1 VLTERAWAVLGGGA
15 LLWVASRLVGSPDL
29 HIVSVGLLAL
39 VPLGILLVRLRRHRL
54 RATRRLSARRAFPGT
69 RIRVEVEVG
78 NLGEVRTSLL
88 LLEDRLPSALG
99 PPARL
104 VIPHVP
110 PGARQSVSYEFTP
123 RRRGRYEVGP
133 LVAQMTDPFD
143 LARHRIEFDETHDL
157 IVYPEVEPLEATQVA
172 SPIGGSGESSSR
184 QLFRTGEE
192 FYTMRHYEIGDDLRR
207 IHWPSTA
214 RIGELMIRQDETA
227 RRAAAVIFL
236 DSRRVATGAVRDGF
250 EKGLSATASIGAHYL
265 RAGYVLRLATP
276 DLPPQQVGQEQFLE
290 TLALIQPSRLHVLSP
305 SLQRLR
311 SAGGANPALVVVTH
325 PPDPEELS
333 ALSRISAVYG
343 SKLAVLVVPQDIDDL
358 YLRPRAEIERR
369 VEGARLSLLR
379 AGWDVLVLGARQR
392 LSDIWQRRPKR
403 PAPRTTA
410 ASS

>member
-1 VLTERAWAVLGGGA
+1 VLTERAWAVLGGAA
-15 LLWVASRLVGSPDL
+15 LLWLASRLVGSPDL

-54 RATRRLSARRAFPGT
+54 QATRRLSARRAFPGT
-69 RIRVEVEVG
+69 RIRVEVEVQ
-78 NLGEVRTSLL
+78 NLGESRTSLL

-104 VIPHVP
+104 VIPNVP
-110 PGARQSVSYEFTP
+110 PGARQTVSYEFTP

-133 LVAQMTDPFD
+133 LVAQVTDPFD

-157 IVYPEVEPLEATQVA
+157 IVYPEVESLEATQVA

-236 DSRRVATGAVRDGF
+236 DTRRVATGAVRDGF
-250 EKGLSATASIGAHYL
+250 EKAVSAAASIGAHYL

-290 TLALIQPSRLHVLSP
+290 TLALIQPSRLHILSP

-311 SAGGANPALVVVTH
+311 SVGGANPALVVVTH

-343 SKLAVLVVPQDIDDL
+343 SKLAVFLVPHDIDDL

-379 AGWDVLVLGARQR
+379 AGWDVLVLDARRR
-392 LSDIWQRRPKR
+392 LSEIWQRRPKR
-403 PAPRTTA
+403 PEPRTTA

>member
-1 VLTERAWAVLGGGA
+1 VLTERAWAVLAGGA
-15 LLWVASRLVGSPDL
+15 LLWLASRLVGSPDL

-54 RATRRLSARRAFPGT
+54 QATRRLSARRAFPGT
-69 RIRVEVEVG
+69 RIRVEVEVR
-78 NLGEVRTSLL
+78 NLGESRTSLL

-110 PGARQSVSYEFTP
+110 PGARQAVSYELTP

-133 LVAQMTDPFD
+133 LVAQVTDPFD
-143 LARHRIEFDETHDL
+143 LARHRIEFDEKHDL
-157 IVYPEVEPLEATQVA
+157 IVYPEVEPLEATQAA

-236 DSRRVATGAVRDGF
+236 DTRRVATGAVRDGF
-250 EKGLSATASIGAHYL
+250 EKAVSAAASIGAHYL
-265 RAGYVLRLATP
+265 RAGYVLRLASP

-290 TLALIQPSRLHVLSP
+290 TLALIQPSRLHILSP

-311 SAGGANPALVVVTH
+311 SVGGANPALVVVTH

-343 SKLAVLVVPQDIDDL
+343 SKLAVLLVPHDIDDL

-369 VEGARLSLLR
+369 VEGARLSLVR
-379 AGWDVLVLGARQR
+379 AGWDVLVLDARRR

-403 PAPRTTA
+403 PESRITA

>member
-1 VLTERAWAVLGGGA
+1 VLTERAWAVLAGGV
-15 LLWVASRLVGSPDL
+15 LLWLASRLVGSPDL

-54 RATRRLSARRAFPGT
+54 QATRRLSARRAFPGT
-69 RIRVEVEVG
+69 RIRVEVEVR
-78 NLGEVRTSLL
+78 NLGESRTSLL

-110 PGARQSVSYEFTP
+110 PGARQAVSYELTP

-133 LVAQMTDPFD
+133 LVAQVTDPFD
-143 LARHRIEFDETHDL
+143 LARHRIEFDEKHDL
-157 IVYPEVEPLEATQVA
+157 IVYPEVEPLEATQAA

-236 DSRRVATGAVRDGF
+236 DTRRVATGAVRDGF
-250 EKGLSATASIGAHYL
+250 EKAVSAAASIGAHYL
-265 RAGYVLRLATP
+265 RAGYVLRLASP

-290 TLALIQPSRLHVLSP
+290 TLALIQPSRLHILSP

-311 SAGGANPALVVVTH
+311 SVGGANPALVVVTH

-343 SKLAVLVVPQDIDDL
+343 SKLAVLLVPHDIDDL

-369 VEGARLSLLR
+369 VEGARLSLVR
-379 AGWDVLVLGARQR
+379 AGWDVLVLDARRR

-403 PAPRTTA
+403 PESRITA